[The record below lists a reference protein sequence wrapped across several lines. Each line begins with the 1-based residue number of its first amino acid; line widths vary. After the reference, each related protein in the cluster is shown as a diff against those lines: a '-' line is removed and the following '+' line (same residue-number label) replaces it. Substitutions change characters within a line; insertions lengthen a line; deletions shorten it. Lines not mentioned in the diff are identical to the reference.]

1 MKNSDLIIILLI
13 YGVCGLFL
21 GMALELNRAARIY
34 PLALIAVL
42 GMLNSLYLARC
53 LLAAVTGGRKFH
65 LANDLPAIF
74 GGFLARQFFFVIFA
88 CLAYMLIMPYA
99 GFYLSGLLYLLGV
112 LAFFHVRP
120 LYMAL
125 ATGVMGALIYGVFD
139 IFLKVPLPVGI
150 IFS

>member
-1 MKNSDLIIILLI
+1 MKNSDLIVILLI

-21 GMALELNRAARIY
+21 GMSMELDMAARIY

-42 GMLNSLYLARC
+42 GALNSLYLVRC
-53 LLAAVTGGRKFH
+53 LLASVAGGRKFQ
-65 LANDLPAIF
+65 LANDLPKLF
-74 GGFLARQFFFVIFA
+74 VGFQARQFFFVVLA
-88 CLAYMLIMPYA
+88 CLGYMLIMPYA
-99 GFYLSGLLYLLGV
+99 GFYLSGLLYLVGV

-125 ATGVMGALIYGVFD
+125 ATVIMGALIYGVFD
-139 IFLKVPLPVGI
+139 VFLKVPLPEGL